1 MLAAALPTGPD
12 AVQNARNERGKP
24 MTLDGAPNPYTPP
37 TAPLDL
43 PPSDGSPAILKSRRL
58 TRFAGAFLEGLVTGI
73 PGAIALF
80 AMGALGDPAAIR
92 PFQPAYVVNLLI
104 SLGFFALNVWL
115 WSTRAQSIGKALV
128 GMRIAALDGRPATLN
143 RLLIRQVP
151 LFLLGLL
158 AGLSSNP
165 LAAGLLGTVMLVDV
179 LAILLPDRRCLHDY
193 WAGTIVVEASPVN
206 DPTLVERA

>member
-1 MLAAALPTGPD
+1 MTSD
-12 AVQNARNERGKP
+12 AGS
-24 MTLDGAPNPYTPP
+24 NPYTPP
-37 TAPLDL
+37 SAPLDL
-43 PPSDGSPAILKSRRL
+43 PPSDQAPLIQKSRRL
-58 TRFAGAFLEGLVTGI
+58 TRFAGAFLEGLITGI
-73 PGAIALF
+73 PGLIVLF
-80 AMGALGDPAAIR
+80 AMGAVGDPAAVQ
-92 PFQPAYVVNLLI
+92 PFQPAYVVNLAI
-104 SLGFFALNVWL
+104 SLAFFGLNLWL
-115 WSTRAQSIGKALV
+115 WSTRAQSIGKAIV

-179 LAILLPDRRCLHDY
+179 LAIFLPDRRCLHDY

-206 DPTLVERA
+206 DPAEVARA